1 MKNKYCF
8 CILLGLALSIA
19 GSAAPSDKIPAMQFV
34 SFKQVKVE
42 DPFWSPKFDL
52 WQHTTAV
59 DVLDKF
65 EGKHIKEEGN
75 HNTFFNFDQV
85 ARGDKG
91 TGGHFGPPWF
101 DGLIYES
108 IRGIADYLA
117 QNPDPEM
124 EKRLDGYIERIE
136 AAQKAD
142 PNGYIDTYTDLNEP
156 DHRWGENG
164 GFLRWQHDV
173 YNAGMLIEA
182 GVHYYQATG
191 KTKLLT
197 IATRLANYM
206 YDYMGPS
213 DDPQNPKKNVVPSHS
228 GPEEA
233 MVKLYW
239 LYRDHPELKNQLEV
253 PVCEDHYLQLV
264 TRWMENR
271 GHHCGF
277 PNWEEWGNERA
288 EKWIKECRY
297 EDPRFGDESRPCWG
311 DYAQDRI
318 PVFEQQ
324 TIEGHAVRATLMA
337 TGLSTLALV
346 NHQPEYIETA
356 KRLWDNMAGKRMF
369 ITGGVG
375 AIHYDEKFGP
385 DYYLPSDAYLETCA
399 AIGAAF
405 FSQRMIEITG
415 NAMYMD
421 EVERVL
427 FNSLMTAVSLSGT
440 NYTYQ
445 NPLNAVNH
453 NRWEWHGCPCC
464 PPMFLKITSAIPGY
478 IYAQKNKD
486 LFVNLFI
493 SSQADI
499 PVSQNNSVTLKQET
513 SYPWNGKVTI
523 NVMPQKKSRFT
534 LKIRIPG
541 WARGIENPYGLYTSN
556 LEQPVTLKLNGKP
569 YPIRVKDGYACI
581 HRSWKNTDQID
592 LELPVQPRII
602 YAHPEVKNL
611 NRKAALAA
619 GPVIYAF
626 ENCDNNSFDKI
637 ILNSKTPLE
646 MKYIKDL
653 LGGVNQ
659 IQCQGSIPSTA
670 IPYYAIANRQR
681 NSSHKVWVSQE

>member
-19 GSAAPSDKIPAMQFV
+19 GSAAPSDIPAIHFV
-34 SFKQVKVE
+34 SFKQVHVDDE
-42 DPFWSPKFDL
+42 FWSPKFDL

-75 HNTFFNFDQV
+75 HNTFSNFDQV

-91 TGGHFGPPWF
+91 TGGHFGAPWF

-136 AAQKAD
+136 AAQQVD

-197 IATRLANYM
+197 VATRLANYM

-213 DDPQNPKKNVVPSHS
+213 DDPRNPKKNVVPSHS

-239 LYRDHPELKNQLEV
+239 LYRDHPELKNRIEV
-253 PVCEDHYLQLV
+253 PVCEEHYLQLV

-288 EKWIKECRY
+288 ERWIKECRY

-405 FSQRMIEITG
+405 FSKRMTELTG

-421 EVERVL
+421 EVERIL
-427 FNSLMTAVSLSGT
+427 FNSLMTAVSLSGN

-445 NPLNAVNH
+445 NPLNAGNH

-478 IYAQKNKD
+478 IYAQKDKN

-493 SSQADI
+493 SSQTDI
-499 PVSQNNSVTLKQET
+499 PISRNNSVTLKQET
-513 SYPWNGKVTI
+513 RYPWDGKVI
-523 NVMPQKKSRFT
+523 LNVSPQKKSRFT
-534 LKIRIPG
+534 IKIRIPG
-541 WARGIENPYGLYTSN
+541 WAQGIENPFGLYTSN
-556 LEQPVTLKLNGKP
+556 LKRSVTLKVNGKP
-569 YPIRVKDGYACI
+569 YPIQIKNGYAHI
-581 HRSWKNTDQID
+581 HRSWKNMDQIE
-592 LELPVQPRII
+592 LELPVQPRVI
-602 YAHPEVKNL
+602 YAHPEVDNL
-611 NRKAALAA
+611 KEQAALAA

-626 ENCDNNSFDKI
+626 ENCDNPDFEKI
-637 ILNSKTPLE
+637 ILNSETPLKME
-646 MKYIKDL
+646 YKKDL
-653 LGGVNQ
+653 LGGINQ
-659 IQCQGSIPSTA
+659 IQCQGTIPA
-670 IPYYAIANRQR
+670 VAVPYYAIANRQK
-681 NSSHKVWVSQE
+681 NSSHKVWIPQK

>member
-19 GSAAPSDKIPAMQFV
+19 GSATPSDIPAIHFV
-34 SFKQVKVE
+34 SFKQVHVDDE
-42 DPFWSPKFDL
+42 FWSPKFDL

-75 HNTFFNFDQV
+75 HNTFSNFDQV

-91 TGGHFGPPWF
+91 TGGHFGAPWF

-136 AAQKAD
+136 AAQQVD

-197 IATRLANYM
+197 VATRLANYM

-213 DDPQNPKKNVVPSHS
+213 DDPRNPKKNVVPSHS

-288 EKWIKECRY
+288 ERWIKECRY

-405 FSQRMIEITG
+405 FSKRMTELTG

-421 EVERVL
+421 EVERIL
-427 FNSLMTAVSLSGT
+427 FNSLMTAVSLSGN

-445 NPLNAVNH
+445 NPLNAGNH

-464 PPMFLKITSAIPGY
+464 PPMFLKITSTIPGY
-478 IYAQKNKD
+478 IYAQKDKD

-493 SSQADI
+493 SSQTDI
-499 PVSQNNSVTLKQET
+499 PVTRNNSVRLKQET
-513 SYPWNGKVTI
+513 RYPWDGKVI
-523 NVMPQKKSRFT
+523 LNVSPQKKSRFT

-541 WARGIENPYGLYTSN
+541 WAQGIENP
-556 LEQPVTLKLNGKP
+556 
-569 YPIRVKDGYACI
+569 
-581 HRSWKNTDQID
+581 
-592 LELPVQPRII
+592 
-602 YAHPEVKNL
+602 
-611 NRKAALAA
+611 
-619 GPVIYAF
+619 
-626 ENCDNNSFDKI
+626 
-637 ILNSKTPLE
+637 
-646 MKYIKDL
+646 
-653 LGGVNQ
+653 
-659 IQCQGSIPSTA
+659 
-670 IPYYAIANRQR
+670 
-681 NSSHKVWVSQE
+681 

>member
-34 SFKQVKVE
+34 SFKQVKVD

-142 PNGYIDTYTDLNEP
+142 SNGYLDTYTDLNEP

-197 IATRLANYM
+197 VATRLANYM

-213 DDPQNPKKNVVPSHS
+213 DDPKNPKKNVVPSHS

-239 LYRDHPELKNQLEV
+239 LYLNHPELKNQIEV
-253 PVCEDHYLQLV
+253 PVDENHYLQLV
-264 TRWMENR
+264 TRWIENR

-346 NHQPEYIETA
+346 NHQPKYIETA

-405 FSQRMIEITG
+405 FSQRMTEITG

-493 SSQADI
+493 SSQGDI
-499 PVSQNNSVTLKQET
+499 PVSQNNCVTLKQET

-556 LEQPVTLKLNGKP
+556 LEQPITLKLNGKP
-569 YPIRVKDGYACI
+569 YPIQIKDG
-581 HRSWKNTDQID
+581 
-592 LELPVQPRII
+592 
-602 YAHPEVKNL
+602 
-611 NRKAALAA
+611 
-619 GPVIYAF
+619 
-626 ENCDNNSFDKI
+626 
-637 ILNSKTPLE
+637 
-646 MKYIKDL
+646 
-653 LGGVNQ
+653 
-659 IQCQGSIPSTA
+659 
-670 IPYYAIANRQR
+670 
-681 NSSHKVWVSQE
+681 

>member
-8 CILLGLALSIA
+8 CIFLGLALSIA

-34 SFKQVKVE
+34 SFKQVKVD

-124 EKRLDGYIERIE
+124 EKRLDGYSERIE

-142 PNGYIDTYTDLNEP
+142 PNGYLDTYTDLNEP
-156 DHRWGENG
+156 DHRWGANG

-197 IATRLANYM
+197 VATRLANYM

-213 DDPQNPKKNVVPSHS
+213 DDPKNPKKNVVPSHS

-239 LYRDHPELKNQLEV
+239 LYLNHPELKNQIEV
-253 PVCEDHYLQLV
+253 PVDENHYLQLV
-264 TRWMENR
+264 TRWIENR

-356 KRLWDNMAGKRMF
+356 KRLWDNMAGRKMF

-405 FSQRMIEITG
+405 FSQRMTEITG

-445 NPLNAVNH
+445 NPLNAANH

-499 PVSQNNSVTLKQET
+499 PVSQNNCVILKQET

-523 NVMPQKKSRFT
+523 NVIPQKKSRFT

-541 WARGIENPYGLYTSN
+541 WARGLENPYGLYTSN
-556 LEQPVTLKLNGKP
+556 LEQPVMLKLNGKL
-569 YPIRVKDGYACI
+569 YPIQIKDGYACI
-581 HRSWKNTDQID
+581 HRNWKSSDQIELD
-592 LELPVQPRII
+592 LPVQPRII
-602 YAHPEVKNL
+602 YAHSEVKNL
-611 NRKAALAA
+611 NGKAALAA

-626 ENCDNNSFDKI
+626 ENCDNSDFEKI

-646 MKYIKDL
+646 MKYMKDL

-659 IQCQGSIPSTA
+659 IQCQGSIPATA